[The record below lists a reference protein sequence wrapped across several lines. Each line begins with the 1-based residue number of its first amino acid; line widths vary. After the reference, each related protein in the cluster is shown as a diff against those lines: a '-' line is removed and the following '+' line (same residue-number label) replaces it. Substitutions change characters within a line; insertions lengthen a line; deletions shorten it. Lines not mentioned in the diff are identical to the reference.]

1 MVEFGYF
8 DEDEEVDKAEEVP
21 MPNVKHDTKGTHEI
35 YSLFPLPVYKTNIRR
50 EFTIQETD
58 EFDAL
63 ISTGLAERNL
73 NSFKDIS
80 KDKYL
85 LNGSRKPLLAIQSFI
100 EQHLKEYCFTS
111 AILGIDENKI
121 SCYITQAWLNV
132 YKTESFNPVHSHKNS
147 IVSGVLYLNCL
158 NDLPDD
164 TTDGIN
170 FFNFGR
176 QMFGNIELPIKAP
189 STFGTSYGSSEFS
202 GSAFR
207 LQVVTGDLV
216 LFPSSLKHS
225 VNINQTTNQKRV
237 SLSFNTFVSGE
248 LGYYGEANELVLK

>member
-1 MVEFGYF
+1 ME
-8 DEDEEVDKAEEVP
+8 K
-21 MPNVKHDTKGTHEI
+21 KTHEI

-73 NSFKDIS
+73 SSFKDIS

-85 LNGSRKPLLAIQSFI
+85 LNGSRKPLLAIKSFI

-121 SCYITQAWLNV
+121 SCYITQSWLNV
-132 YKTESFNPVHSHKNS
+132 YKTESFNPPHCHKNS
-147 IVSGVLYLNCL
+147 IISGVLYLNCL
-158 NDLPDD
+158 KDLPED

-170 FFNFGR
+170 FFRFGR
-176 QMFGNIELPIKAP
+176 DQMFSDIELPVKSP
-189 STFGTSYGSSEFS
+189 SKFGTSYGSSEFS

-216 LFPSSLKHS
+216 LFPSSLQHS
-225 VNINQTTNQKRV
+225 VNTNQTINQKRV

-248 LGYYGEANELVLK
+248 LGYYDEANELILK